1 MDLWIYTSIFEYVE
15 WVYLKTDKTAEE
27 NSTR

>member
-15 WVYLKTDKTAEE
+15 WVYLKTDKNPEE